1 MARINA
7 VPDYVKFCS
16 DFLSDVQKG
25 GNGGSGRKGG
35 RVVLRTASAEF
46 IDRRRNLKTTS
57 LY

>member
-25 GNGGSGRKGG
+25 GNGGSGRKDG

-46 IDRRRNLKTTS
+46 MDRRRNLKTTS
-57 LY
+57 